1 MYRHGLW
8 GNELR
13 FSFPVAK
20 LLDFRSRLPQL
31 EQSTNPFALL
41 TAATLHAQATRQYSK
56 KRDAAKWRLVRGLY
70 RVGLSKDQVLDL
82 FKLIDWVLRLS
93 PRQEEDFWL
102 RLQEMERELRMPYI
116 TSVERIG
123 MEKGLERGLEQG
135 RTEGEAALRKMIQE
149 ILESRFQVVSTDVQ
163 DRLDSYSGLEGLR
176 ALGRLALTAES
187 LDEFQERME

>member
-82 FKLIDWVLRLS
+82 FRLIDWVLRLS
-93 PRQEEDFWL
+93 PRQERDFWIRL
-102 RLQEMERELRMPYI
+102 REMEKELKMPYV

-123 MEKGLERGLEQG
+123 MEKGRE
-135 RTEGEAALRKMIQE
+135 EGEAALRKMIQE
-149 ILESRFQVVSTDVQ
+149 ILESRFQVVSKDVQ
-163 DRLDSYSGLEGLR
+163 DRLDNYSGLEGLR